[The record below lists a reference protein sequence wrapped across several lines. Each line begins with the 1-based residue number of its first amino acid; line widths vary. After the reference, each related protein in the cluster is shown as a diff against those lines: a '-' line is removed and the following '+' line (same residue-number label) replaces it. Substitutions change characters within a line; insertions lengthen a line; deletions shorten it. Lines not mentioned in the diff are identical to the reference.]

1 MLPGHLNPVAAQSQI
16 DPTVAPR
23 RPLIKTL
30 LEPRRPLSE
39 AFEDRGRLNLKFP
52 SIQGGGPAT
61 GRTRTQDLAE
71 IRLTTPKLSGF
82 ELNWTFHDPALAHG
96 PTRFMLAGPLL
107 MVRAEASGSR
117 KMSKTVVPSEAPVT
131 DRSPAHRAANSPV
144 IKRSII
150 RNGHKSSVS
159 LEDQFW
165 DGLREIA
172 DLKHMTV
179 SALVATIDHGP
190 NRRNLSSAIRVF
202 VLDHF
207 RNSSREA
214 KLPVNGP
221 HLDVPAI
228 AGVHR
233 AS

>member
-1 MLPGHLNPVAAQSQI
+1 
-16 DPTVAPR
+16 
-23 RPLIKTL
+23 
-30 LEPRRPLSE
+30 
-39 AFEDRGRLNLKFP
+39 
-52 SIQGGGPAT
+52 
-61 GRTRTQDLAE
+61 
-71 IRLTTPKLSGF
+71 
-82 ELNWTFHDPALAHG
+82 
-96 PTRFMLAGPLL
+96 
-107 MVRAEASGSR
+107 
-117 KMSKTVVPSEAPVT
+117 MSKTVVSSETPVT

-207 RNSSREA
+207 RLSSREA
-214 KLPVNGP
+214 KLPVSGP

-228 AGVHR
+228 TGVHR

>member
-1 MLPGHLNPVAAQSQI
+1 
-16 DPTVAPR
+16 
-23 RPLIKTL
+23 
-30 LEPRRPLSE
+30 
-39 AFEDRGRLNLKFP
+39 
-52 SIQGGGPAT
+52 
-61 GRTRTQDLAE
+61 
-71 IRLTTPKLSGF
+71 
-82 ELNWTFHDPALAHG
+82 
-96 PTRFMLAGPLL
+96 
-107 MVRAEASGSR
+107 
-117 KMSKTVVPSEAPVT
+117 
-131 DRSPAHRAANSPV
+131 V

-202 VLDHF
+202 VLGHF
-207 RNSSREA
+207 RLSSREA
-214 KLPVNGP
+214 KLPVSGP
-221 HLDVPAI
+221 RLDVPAI
-228 AGVHR
+228 TGVHR

>member
-1 MLPGHLNPVAAQSQI
+1 
-16 DPTVAPR
+16 
-23 RPLIKTL
+23 
-30 LEPRRPLSE
+30 
-39 AFEDRGRLNLKFP
+39 
-52 SIQGGGPAT
+52 
-61 GRTRTQDLAE
+61 
-71 IRLTTPKLSGF
+71 
-82 ELNWTFHDPALAHG
+82 
-96 PTRFMLAGPLL
+96 
-107 MVRAEASGSR
+107 
-117 KMSKTVVPSEAPVT
+117 MSKTVVPSEAPGT
-131 DRSPAHRAANSPV
+131 DRSLARRAANSPV

-214 KLPVNGP
+214 KLPVSGP
-221 HLDVPAI
+221 HLDVPTI